1 VSKKKNYKNY
11 DFKSTGRS
19 YDDLGEDFKKL
30 GTDIKNIYKKVDY
43 KVPMKF
49 KRSTNLLK
57 YLIISAII
65 VLLVF
70 TRIGIPIAI
79 LMLIAALY
87 MSNKH

>member
-1 VSKKKNYKNY
+1 MSKKKSYKHY
-11 DFKSTGRS
+11 DFNSTGKS

-49 KRSTNLLK
+49 KKSTNLLK